1 MIRVPLVDLDVHPCR
16 VAKQCMVQRERD
28 NVKGVCVT
36 FQISPCGVY
45 VWCWFLLPTCGVCD
59 EVIRSSQLLSVV
71 RTFAWSMHWR
81 HGEQNRTSQA
91 KGRHRRRPNTQK
103 ASSSKAEELFVQEV
117 TWGSI
122 MVSY

>member
-1 MIRVPLVDLDVHPCR
+1 
-16 VAKQCMVQRERD
+16 MVQRERD

-71 RTFAWSMHWR
+71 RTFAWSIGDM
-81 HGEQNRTSQA
+81 ENRIEPLKVRVGIEEDPTPKRLQVA
-91 KGRHRRRPNTQK
+91 RLR
-103 ASSSKAEELFVQEV
+103 SSLICARGHLGIDYGFIL
-117 TWGSI
+117 T
-122 MVSY
+122 